1 MYFISTR
8 GKKEKIKGS
17 QAIINGICSD
27 GGLYVPESFPD
38 VSDKLD
44 NLVNLSYKDL
54 CFEILKLY
62 LDDFTEEELK
72 NCINKAYDDK
82 FDCKEIAPT
91 VKVKDKYFLELYHGP
106 TCALKDMALTLM
118 PLLLETSLKKN
129 NIKEDILI
137 LTATSG
143 DTGKAALEGFKN
155 LNQVKIIVFFPE
167 DGVSSIQK
175 LQMQSQEG
183 NNTYVVSINGN
194 FDDAQSAV
202 KTIFNDEEFKEI
214 LKNNNY
220 ILSSANSIN
229 IGRLLPQIVY
239 YFYSY
244 FDLVKNK
251 HIKLKDK
258 INFTVPTGN
267 FGNILAAYYAKLMG
281 LPVNKLICTSND
293 NNVLY
298 DFFNSGIYNKN
309 RELILTS
316 SPSMDILISSNLE
329 RLLFE
334 ISSRDSEKVN
344 NLIKDLNNKGLYK
357 LDANM
362 KKNLNSF
369 RSEYAN
375 ELEVKRNINKVFKEY
390 NYLIDTHTCVA
401 YTSYMKYLKK
411 HKDCTPTVIV
421 STASPYKFSKD
432 VLYSL
437 GEEVNNFDK
446 FEIIEKLST
455 MLKPN
460 RLQHSINVANCAVKL
475 SEIYSYDKDK
485 AYLAGLVHDC
495 AKYFT
500 KDQVDFYVKKYN
512 IKLDPLETN
521 NIALSHSVIGSFVIQ
536 DVFNIQDMDIIN
548 AVRYHTTG
556 RENMSTLEKIIFM
569 ADMIEEDR
577 NFPGVDELRKLSFNG
592 QLDKALIT
600 SLNNTIKFVI
610 ENNQLIHPRSV
621 SARNYLMQENI

>member
-106 TCALKDMALTLM
+106 TCAFKDMALTLM

-129 NIKEDILI
+129 NIKEDIVI

-244 FDLVKNK
+244 FDLVRNK

-281 LPVNKLICTSND
+281 LPVNKLICASND

-446 FEIIEKLST
+446 FEIIEKLSKFSHT
-455 MLKPN
+455 EIPYPIKKLKTS
-460 RLQHSINVANCAVKL
+460 LILHDENCEKDEIK
-475 SEIYSYDKDK
+475 SEI
-485 AYLAGLVHDC
+485 
-495 AKYFT
+495 
-500 KDQVDFYVKKYN
+500 KK
-512 IKLDPLETN
+512 ILK
-521 NIALSHSVIGSFVIQ
+521 
-536 DVFNIQDMDIIN
+536 M
-548 AVRYHTTG
+548 
-556 RENMSTLEKIIFM
+556 
-569 ADMIEEDR
+569 
-577 NFPGVDELRKLSFNG
+577 
-592 QLDKALIT
+592 
-600 SLNNTIKFVI
+600 
-610 ENNQLIHPRSV
+610 
-621 SARNYLMQENI
+621 

>member
-106 TCALKDMALTLM
+106 TCAFKDMALTLM

-357 LDANM
+357 LDTNM

-375 ELEVKRNINKVFKEY
+375 ELGFQRI
-390 NYLIDTHTCVA
+390 
-401 YTSYMKYLKK
+401 
-411 HKDCTPTVIV
+411 
-421 STASPYKFSKD
+421 
-432 VLYSL
+432 
-437 GEEVNNFDK
+437 
-446 FEIIEKLST
+446 
-455 MLKPN
+455 
-460 RLQHSINVANCAVKL
+460 
-475 SEIYSYDKDK
+475 
-485 AYLAGLVHDC
+485 
-495 AKYFT
+495 
-500 KDQVDFYVKKYN
+500 
-512 IKLDPLETN
+512 
-521 NIALSHSVIGSFVIQ
+521 
-536 DVFNIQDMDIIN
+536 
-548 AVRYHTTG
+548 
-556 RENMSTLEKIIFM
+556 
-569 ADMIEEDR
+569 
-577 NFPGVDELRKLSFNG
+577 
-592 QLDKALIT
+592 
-600 SLNNTIKFVI
+600 
-610 ENNQLIHPRSV
+610 
-621 SARNYLMQENI
+621 

>member
-106 TCALKDMALTLM
+106 TCAFKDMALTLM
-118 PLLLETSLKKN
+118 PLLLETSFKKN
-129 NIKEDILI
+129 NIKEDIVI

-155 LNQVKIIVFFPE
+155 LNQIKIIVFFPE

-244 FDLVKNK
+244 FDLVRNK

-281 LPVNKLICTSND
+281 LPVNKLICASND

-362 KKNLNSF
+362 
-369 RSEYAN
+369 
-375 ELEVKRNINKVFKEY
+375 
-390 NYLIDTHTCVA
+390 
-401 YTSYMKYLKK
+401 
-411 HKDCTPTVIV
+411 
-421 STASPYKFSKD
+421 
-432 VLYSL
+432 
-437 GEEVNNFDK
+437 
-446 FEIIEKLST
+446 
-455 MLKPN
+455 
-460 RLQHSINVANCAVKL
+460 
-475 SEIYSYDKDK
+475 
-485 AYLAGLVHDC
+485 
-495 AKYFT
+495 
-500 KDQVDFYVKKYN
+500 
-512 IKLDPLETN
+512 
-521 NIALSHSVIGSFVIQ
+521 
-536 DVFNIQDMDIIN
+536 
-548 AVRYHTTG
+548 
-556 RENMSTLEKIIFM
+556 
-569 ADMIEEDR
+569 
-577 NFPGVDELRKLSFNG
+577 
-592 QLDKALIT
+592 
-600 SLNNTIKFVI
+600 
-610 ENNQLIHPRSV
+610 
-621 SARNYLMQENI
+621 

>member
-1 MYFISTR
+1 
-8 GKKEKIKGS
+8 
-17 QAIINGICSD
+17 
-27 GGLYVPESFPD
+27 
-38 VSDKLD
+38 
-44 NLVNLSYKDL
+44 
-54 CFEILKLY
+54 
-62 LDDFTEEELK
+62 
-72 NCINKAYDDK
+72 
-82 FDCKEIAPT
+82 
-91 VKVKDKYFLELYHGP
+91 
-106 TCALKDMALTLM
+106 
-118 PLLLETSLKKN
+118 
-129 NIKEDILI
+129 
-137 LTATSG
+137 
-143 DTGKAALEGFKN
+143 
-155 LNQVKIIVFFPE
+155 
-167 DGVSSIQK
+167 
-175 LQMQSQEG
+175 MQSQEG

-446 FEIIEKLST
+446 FEIIEKLSKFSHT
-455 MLKPN
+455 EIPYPIKKLKTS
-460 RLQHSINVANCAVKL
+460 LILHDENCKKDEIK
-475 SEIYSYDKDK
+475 SEI
-485 AYLAGLVHDC
+485 
-495 AKYFT
+495 
-500 KDQVDFYVKKYN
+500 KK
-512 IKLDPLETN
+512 ILK
-521 NIALSHSVIGSFVIQ
+521 
-536 DVFNIQDMDIIN
+536 M
-548 AVRYHTTG
+548 
-556 RENMSTLEKIIFM
+556 
-569 ADMIEEDR
+569 
-577 NFPGVDELRKLSFNG
+577 
-592 QLDKALIT
+592 
-600 SLNNTIKFVI
+600 
-610 ENNQLIHPRSV
+610 
-621 SARNYLMQENI
+621 